1 MINFNTRYS
10 LILSFTLSVFSTG
23 ILDASAEIRDSSE
36 IETEASLTD
45 QRLDQEEL
53 FFQCE
58 DLVFSQLDE
67 MIEFQN
73 LSSKQASTTITE
85 CSCRCRAGDGS
96 TQVDGRLPM
105 PEGGC
110 QALENDD
117 CQRHADGQ
125 EGFYEA
131 CWEVTRKL
139 NWFELCWR
147 RLFG

>member
-23 ILDASAEIRDSSE
+23 FLDASAEIRDSSE

-45 QRLDQEEL
+45 QRPDQEEL

-58 DLVFSQLDE
+58 ELVFSQLDE

-85 CSCRCRAGDGS
+85 CSCLCRAGYD
-96 TQVDGRLPM
+96 TQLDGRLPM

-110 QALENDD
+110 QALVNND
-117 CQRHADGQ
+117 CRRYADGQ
-125 EGFYEA
+125 DGFYEA

-139 NWFELCWR
+139 NWFERCWR